1 MTIQKIA
8 QVLEV
13 AALRRDPPLV
23 VEEEAP
29 VREVIRLMRDRA
41 LCSAAVTKQERLVGL
56 FTESDLLRKVLG
68 KEGALDRPVS
78 EVMTRNPARVRQTDP
93 VRRVVYEM
101 REHGYRSV
109 PVVDAEEHVVALLRQ
124 RDVVRWMTQHFAQS
138 ALNLPPDPGKVATS
152 REGA

>member
-1 MTIQKIA
+1 MPIQQIA

-13 AALRRDPPLV
+13 TALRRDPPLV
-23 VEEEAP
+23 VDEVTP
-29 VREVIRLMRDRA
+29 VRDVVRHMRDRA
-41 LCSAAVTKQERLVGL
+41 LCSAAVTKQGKLVGL
-56 FTESDLLRKVLG
+56 FTESDLLRRVLG

-78 EVMTRNPARVRQTDP
+78 EVMTPDPVRVLQSDP

-101 REHGYRSV
+101 REKGFRSV
-109 PVVDAEEHVVALLRQ
+109 PVVDGEGRVVACLRQ